1 MPETHAVKT
10 VLVVD
15 DEKLFLASLSE
26 GMKEFSGDFEVITAP
41 NGKKAVEELKQR
53 EIDLVVTDLKMPVMD
68 GFQLLL
74 HMAGSHPDIPIIVMT
89 AFCTPEIE
97 KRVRELDA
105 FELLEK
111 PIDLQ
116 VLANKIREGIQH
128 RSEGHVKGIMLF
140 SFLQLIEIEQKTC
153 TLKVR
158 AAERKGTLHFSKGVL
173 IDAVFADKV
182 GEAAAMEI
190 VCWEDAEIEIVNSAK
205 KIRKRIERP
214 LQNLLMD
221 AAKEK
226 DEAAFLSGDDEEI
239 LDSAGWFDEHP
250 IERPT
255 TDFVQTQPSPTNG
268 NSPAGASLA
277 ASSTAGDAVSAD
289 HITLKEHIK
298 TMANNIEHSLT
309 ELLNIDGAMAAALVD
324 SESGMALGTAGGGVN
339 LDVAAAGNTEV
350 IKSKQKVMGSL
361 GLKDKI
367 EDILISLGSQYH
379 LIRPLGTHSNLF
391 FYLVLNRSKS
401 NLAMARVKLT
411 EVESGVQL

>member
-15 DEKLFLASLSE
+15 DEKLFLASLTE
-26 GMKEFSGDFEVITAP
+26 GMKEYSSDFQVITAP
-41 NGKKAVEELKQR
+41 NGKKAVEELRER
-53 EIDLVVTDLKMPVMD
+53 EIHLVVTDLKMPVMD

-74 HMAGSHPDIPIIVMT
+74 HMSGAHPDIPIIVMT

-97 KRVRELDA
+97 KKVRELDA

-116 VLANKIREGIQH
+116 VLANKIREGIQ

-153 TLKVR
+153 TLIVR
-158 AAERKGTLHFSKGVL
+158 AAEKKGTLYFSKGVL

-205 KIRKRIERP
+205 KVRKRIERP

-226 DEAAFLSGDDEEI
+226 DEAAFLSGDDEQI
-239 LDSAGWFDEHP
+239 LDSSGWLEDHP

-255 TDFVQTQPSPTNG
+255 TDFVQEQPSPMNG
-268 NSPAGASLA
+268 NSPADASRA
-277 ASSTAGDAVSAD
+277 ALSTAREEISAD
-289 HITLKEHIK
+289 HTPQKEHT
-298 TMANNIEHSLT
+298 TMANNIEASLNN
-309 ELLNIDGAMAAALVD
+309 LMNIDGAMAAALVD
-324 SESGMALGTAGGGVN
+324 SDSGMALGTVGGGVN

-350 IKSKQKVMGSL
+350 VKSKQKVMSSL
-361 GLKDKI
+361 GLKDRI
-367 EDILISLGSQYH
+367 EDILISLGTQYH
-379 LIRPLGTHSNLF
+379 LIRPLKSHTNLF
-391 FYLVLNRSKS
+391 FYLVLNRDKS
-401 NLAMARVKLT
+401 NLAMARVKLNEIET
-411 EVESGVQL
+411 GVQL